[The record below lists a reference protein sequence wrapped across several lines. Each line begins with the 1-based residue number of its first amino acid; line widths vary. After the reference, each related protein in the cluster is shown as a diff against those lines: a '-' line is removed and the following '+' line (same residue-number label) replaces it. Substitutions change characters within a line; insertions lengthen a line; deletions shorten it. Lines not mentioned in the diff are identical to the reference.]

1 MAAAADL
8 IKPKKGRK
16 PTDQRSTATAEQELK
31 LNVSSKK
38 KKSPKKRGELVPSF
52 LFFVVG
58 NTDWILGHKTCWDR
72 QTMIYQQTQVCT
84 KLQAWGL
91 NLQNNDIC
99 CNWWGWR
106 GCVTK
111 PRENVGRFLVTDHHL
126 ASMMESV
133 SYMIL
138 HHPIISH
145 KQSIEFTAVKCA
157 KPWKMSPE
165 DDVVWQKL
173 PPGQNFKT
181 SIPQRN
187 QRCHKPTGQNSP
199 PKNDLPF
206 QVGMWNLCPRF
217 TSHAKHARGLVNPNC
232 KPCKSCKDSEAPS
245 NLPQI

>member
-1 MAAAADL
+1 
-8 IKPKKGRK
+8 
-16 PTDQRSTATAEQELK
+16 
-31 LNVSSKK
+31 
-38 KKSPKKRGELVPSF
+38 
-52 LFFVVG
+52 
-58 NTDWILGHKTCWDR
+58 
-72 QTMIYQQTQVCT
+72 MIYQQTQVCT

-217 TSHAKHARGLVNPNC
+217 RSHAKHARGLVNPNC

-245 NLPQI
+245 NLPQIQTSGLVGKFTKLEASLQSTLIGVSWLGWWWSTYIWYMSWYTQLRIVWTCFKIV